1 MAWVNFVERW
11 KMPVVFISMSYS
23 PYVNLSFE
31 NYLFHNHSTTAL
43 LFLYRND
50 KSVIIGRNQNP
61 WLEVNLKYLDERGI
75 CLVRRY
81 SGGGTVFH
89 DLGNTNYCLM
99 TSRTRF
105 DRKMTLKMLINALE
119 LAGKQVF
126 MNERYDLV
134 FGPDSLKVSG
144 SAFKISKDRAYQH
157 GTMLLNTD
165 LVSLESLLKTPKMII
180 NAKGVR
186 SVRSIVGN
194 LGLNHEDFCYYL
206 CQAFENTYGLGQRV
220 PVHYVSEEEIS
231 FVDDIQKCIQEMKK
245 WSWIYGKT
253 PEFTNHLAYTFD
265 WGHVNVHIVCKHGL
279 FSHIYLENGSNL
291 SFLQEVCHALIGRRY
306 VPDEIRCLLHT
317 MRVLPDS
324 KQMSFQFLEWLAES
338 I

>member
-1 MAWVNFVERW
+1 MNIYHLLVWINYISEIILVQIWMLVTFESSKMAWANFLERW
-11 KMPVVFISMSYS
+11 KMPIIFISMSCS

-31 NYLFHNHSTTAL
+31 NYLFHNHSATAL
-43 LFLYRND
+43 LLLYRND

-105 DRKMTLKMLINALE
+105 DRKMTLKMVTNALA
-119 LAGKQVF
+119 LAGKQ
-126 MNERYDLV
+126 
-134 FGPDSLKVSG
+134 VSG

-165 LVSLESLLKTPKMII
+165 LVFLESLLKTPKTIV
-180 NAKGVR
+180 NAKGVP

-194 LGLNHEDFCYYL
+194 LGLNHEDFCHYL
-206 CQAFENTYGLGQRV
+206 CQAFEDTYGLGQQV
-220 PVHYVSEEEIS
+220 SVHYVLEEEIS
-231 FVDDIQKCIQEMKK
+231 FVDEVQKCIQEMKK
-245 WSWIYGKT
+245 WSWIYGQT
-253 PEFTNHLAYTFD
+253 PEFTNHLSYTFD
-265 WGHVNVHIVCKHGL
+265 WGHVNVHIVCKRGL
-279 FSHIYLENGSNL
+279 FSHIYLENG
-291 SFLQEVCHALIGRRY
+291 RRY
-306 VPDEIRCLLHT
+306 IPHEIRCLLHT
-317 MRVLPDS
+317 MQVLPDS
-324 KQMSFQFLEWLAES
+324 KQMSIQFLEWLAES